1 MHSLAPTPNE
11 LNQLKTYISFR
22 EKWLAEP
29 AQRLR
34 DVEMEKMAMRDH
46 IERLLGEAER
56 LREAENRLREM
67 GMHLK
72 AEELRRASDGGKK
85 VRFCNVKGEDG
96 E

>member
-1 MHSLAPTPNE
+1 MHSLALKPNE

-22 EKWLAEP
+22 QKWLAEP

-34 DVEMEKMAMRDH
+34 DVELEKMAMRDH
-46 IERLLGEAER
+46 MERLLGDAER

-72 AEELRRASDGGKK
+72 AERLRRVSDGGKK
-85 VRFCNVKGEDG
+85 VRFCDAKGEDG